1 MSSHNAYNHFFDSG
15 NQSRVR
21 KPPGGDTN
29 DIFDLE
35 IRQNLQAEQKYL
47 NNASNKQD
55 KDRNE
60 QKERRFD
67 PLPFAGITEQTRIRK
82 PPGGDT
88 NDIFGLEVRQKSQ
101 ANIIQSNQ
109 DNVSDVPTTAGMN
122 IMSANTNDPSH
133 FDCSPNQLNVNNL
146 NKTSSYQL
154 NKENINITLDKMDI
168 YGDKFIDEINVD
180 NLKIKEIE
188 EEESKNNM
196 KKYLL
201 HNPITG
207 EVSEMDVSTR
217 PKLVDR
223 SNLIPNIERT
233 PIPKKFDASRT
244 SIRVRQP
251 PGEHHPIYFS
261 CPDLDFIFFCT
272 VF

>member
-1 MSSHNAYNHFFDSG
+1 MSSHNAYNHSFDTG

-47 NNASNKQD
+47 NKASNKQD
-55 KDRNE
+55 KDPNE
-60 QKERRFD
+60 QRGRGFA
-67 PLPFAGITEQTRIRK
+67 PVPFAGITEQTRIRK

-101 ANIIQSNQ
+101 ANVIKSNQ
-109 DNVSDVPTTAGMN
+109 DNISDVSTTAGRN

-133 FDCSPNQLNVNNL
+133 FDCSLNQLNANNL
-146 NKTSSYQL
+146 NKAPSYQL

-168 YGDKFIDEINVD
+168 YGEKFIDEINVD
-180 NLKIKEIE
+180 NLKIKEVEE

-196 KKYLL
+196 KKYLR

-251 PGEHHPIYFS
+251 PGGAS
-261 CPDLDFIFFCT
+261 SNIF
-272 VF
+272 